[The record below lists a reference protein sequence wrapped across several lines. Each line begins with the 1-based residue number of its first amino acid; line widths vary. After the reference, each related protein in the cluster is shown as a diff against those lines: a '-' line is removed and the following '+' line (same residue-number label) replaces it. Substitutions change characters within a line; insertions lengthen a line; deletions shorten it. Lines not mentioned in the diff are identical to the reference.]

1 MGPKWLMVVCLLS
14 EVVDRIMGILK
25 PRPLIIVTAIAA
37 IIKYEYKKELLG
49 AALEFFKK
57 VSIFSEEL
65 VSPVL
70 DNLSLP
76 AKNIVIN
83 FVNNLT
89 ISKLQLERVLLLQ
102 I

>member
-1 MGPKWLMVVCLLS
+1 
-14 EVVDRIMGILK
+14 MGILK

-89 ISKLQLERVLLLQ
+89 ILNLSVYKIINTTEPV
-102 I
+102 IAP

>member
-1 MGPKWLMVVCLLS
+1 
-14 EVVDRIMGILK
+14 MGILK

-89 ISKLQLERVLLLQ
+89 ILNLSVYKIINTTEPVMAP
-102 I
+102 